1 MLFSVY
7 YKIEHRE
14 EFLKKHFDKVF
25 KTYTEEEKE
34 ISVDRLT
41 DLMELMV
48 NMLLNGDKS
57 GLFELLT
64 KKNTKSAR
72 VFFNYLT
79 CSNIRSINK
88 EMIRDRIN
96 EVFKIWGTNYE
107 KY

>member
-25 KTYTEEEKE
+25 KTYTEEEKA

-96 EVFKIWGTNYE
+96 EVFKI
-107 KY
+107 

>member
-34 ISVDRLT
+34 ISIERLT

-48 NMLLNGDKS
+48 NMLLTGDKC
-57 GLFELLT
+57 GLYDLLT

-88 EMIRDRIN
+88 EMIKDRIN
-96 EVFKIWGTNYE
+96 EVFKI
-107 KY
+107 

>member
-64 KKNTKSAR
+64 KKNTKYAR

-96 EVFKIWGTNYE
+96 EVFKI
-107 KY
+107 

>member
-96 EVFKIWGTNYE
+96 EVFKF
-107 KY
+107 

>member
-96 EVFKIWGTNYE
+96 EVFKIWGINYE

>member
-1 MLFSVY
+1 MFSVY

-14 EFLKKHFDKVF
+14 EFLKKYFDKLF
-25 KTYTEEEKE
+25 KTCSEEERE
-34 ISVDRLT
+34 STVDRLT

-48 NMLLNGDKS
+48 DMLLNSNKS
-57 GLFELLT
+57 GLYTLLT

-72 VFFNYLT
+72 IFFNYLT

-96 EVFKIWGTNYE
+96 EVFKI
-107 KY
+107 

>member
-7 YKIEHRE
+7 YRIEHRE

-48 NMLLNGDKS
+48 NMLLNGDKF

-64 KKNTKSAR
+64 RKNTKSAR

-96 EVFKIWGTNYE
+96 EVFKI
-107 KY
+107 

>member
-25 KTYTEEEKE
+25 KTYTEEERE
-34 ISVDRLT
+34 ISIDRLT

-48 NMLLNGDKS
+48 NMC
-57 GLFELLT
+57 GLYDLLT

-88 EMIRDRIN
+88 EIIKDRLN
-96 EVFKIWGTNYE
+96 EVFKI
-107 KY
+107 

>member
-96 EVFKIWGTNYE
+96 EVFKI
-107 KY
+107 

>member
-96 EVFKIWGTNYE
+96 EVFKS
-107 KY
+107 

>member
-25 KTYTEEEKE
+25 KTYTEEERE
-34 ISVDRLT
+34 ISIDRLT

-48 NMLLNGDKS
+48 NMLLTGDKY
-57 GLFELLT
+57 GLYDLLT

-88 EMIRDRIN
+88 EIIKDRLN
-96 EVFKIWGTNYE
+96 EVFKI
-107 KY
+107 

>member
-1 MLFSVY
+1 MFSVY

-34 ISVDRLT
+34 ISIDRLT

-48 NMLLNGDKS
+48 NMLLTGDKY
-57 GLFELLT
+57 GLYDLLT

-72 VFFNYLT
+72 IFFNYLT

-88 EMIRDRIN
+88 EMIKDRIN
-96 EVFKIWGTNYE
+96 EVFKI
-107 KY
+107 

>member
-14 EFLKKHFDKVF
+14 EFLKKHINKLF
-25 KTYTEEEKE
+25 KGCDESERECTT
-34 ISVDRLT
+34 DRLS

-48 NMLLNGDKS
+48 NMLLNENKV
-57 GLFELLT
+57 GLYELLT

-72 VFFNYLT
+72 LFFNYLT

-88 EMIRDRIN
+88 EMIKDRIN
-96 EVFKIWGTNYE
+96 EIFKI
-107 KY
+107 

>member
-14 EFLKKHFDKVF
+14 ELLKKHFDKVF

-34 ISVDRLT
+34 ISIDRLT

-88 EMIRDRIN
+88 EMIKDRIN
-96 EVFKIWGTNYE
+96 EVFKI
-107 KY
+107 

>member
-34 ISVDRLT
+34 ISIDRLT

-48 NMLLNGDKS
+48 NMLLTGDKC
-57 GLFELLT
+57 GLYDLLT
-64 KKNTKSAR
+64 KKNTKSSR

-88 EMIRDRIN
+88 EMIKDRIN
-96 EVFKIWGTNYE
+96 EVFKI
-107 KY
+107 

>member
-7 YKIEHRE
+7 YKIEHWE

-25 KTYTEEEKE
+25 KTYTAEEKE
-34 ISVDRLT
+34 ISIDRLT

-48 NMLLNGDKS
+48 NMLLTGDKC
-57 GLFELLT
+57 GLYDLLN

-88 EMIRDRIN
+88 EMIKDRIN
-96 EVFKIWGTNYE
+96 EIFKI
-107 KY
+107 

>member
-1 MLFSVY
+1 MFSVY

-34 ISVDRLT
+34 ISIDRLT

-48 NMLLNGDKS
+48 NMLLTGDKC
-57 GLFELLT
+57 GLYDLLT

-88 EMIRDRIN
+88 EMIRARIN
-96 EVFKIWGTNYE
+96 EVFKI
-107 KY
+107 

>member
-25 KTYTEEEKE
+25 KTYTEEERE
-34 ISVDRLT
+34 ISIDRLT

-48 NMLLNGDKS
+48 NMLLTGDKR
-57 GLFELLT
+57 GLYDLLT

-88 EMIRDRIN
+88 EIIKDRLN
-96 EVFKIWGTNYE
+96 EVFKI
-107 KY
+107 